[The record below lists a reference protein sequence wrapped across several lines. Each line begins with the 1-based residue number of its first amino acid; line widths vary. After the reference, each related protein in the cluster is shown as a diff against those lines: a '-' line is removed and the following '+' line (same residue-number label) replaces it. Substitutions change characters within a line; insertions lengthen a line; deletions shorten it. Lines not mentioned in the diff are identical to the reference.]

1 MAFPGLMPAPRI
13 HSHISQP
20 RTGRGNTGTEVEEI
34 QRDRPRERW
43 MPSLAQS
50 SVQDHE
56 KEEKNTVR
64 KERTKRT
71 VLFWC
76 HPPSRRL
83 KQTRGKNESVGVKCA
98 NGCGRDVV

>member
-1 MAFPGLMPAPRI
+1 MPAPRI

-34 QRDRPRERW
+34 QRDRRRERW

-56 KEEKNTVR
+56 KEEKKYGTQRGHKTDCPFLV
-64 KERTKRT
+64 
-71 VLFWC
+71 
-76 HPPSRRL
+76 PPTLASI
-83 KQTRGKNESVGVKCA
+83 KADTREK
-98 NGCGRDVV
+98 